1 MLYLKS
7 FNFPSEAVEYNFILD
22 EKRTCFDTFYPF
34 KILSKNDFER
44 IDFEPVTILYGGNG
58 SGKSTALNAIAEKVE
73 VLRDSIFNKS
83 NFFGEYVSMSEFEI
97 ENEIS
102 SMSRIITSDDVFDY
116 ILNVRN
122 LNEGI
127 DYKREDLFTEYQD
140 AKYSDFK
147 MNSLDDYEELKK
159 VNSARIKTMS
169 KYVRNNLMDNVRL
182 YSNGE
187 SAYRYFIEKIT
198 ENGLYILDEPENS
211 LSPKRQM
218 ELMDFIEDSAR
229 FFGCQ
234 FIIST
239 HSPFL
244 LAIKGA
250 KIYDLDENPVCV
262 KKWTDLENVRTY
274 YEFFKSHDAKFLI

>member
-1 MLYLKS
+1 MIYLRNFS
-7 FNFPSEAVEYNFILD
+7 FPSEDREYNFILD

-34 KILSKNDFER
+34 KILSKNDFTE

-58 SGKSTALNAIAEKVE
+58 SGKSTALNVIAEKIGAS
-73 VLRDSIFNKS
+73 RDTIFNKS
-83 NFFGEYVSMSEFEI
+83 NFFKDYVDMCDMDEVKVAGI
-97 ENEIS
+97 K
-102 SMSRIITSDDVFDY
+102 RIITSDDVFDY
-116 ILNVRN
+116 ILNLRN

-127 DYKREDLFTEYQD
+127 DNKRENLFGDYLD

-147 MNSLDDYEELKK
+147 MKSLEDYEELKK
-159 VNSARIKTMS
+159 VNSARSKTMS
-169 KYVRNNLMDNVRL
+169 KFIRKNLMSNVRL

-211 LSPKRQM
+211 LSPKRQI
-218 ELMDFIEDSAR
+218 ELMSFIEDSAR

-250 KIYDLDENPVCV
+250 KIYDLDESPVSV
-262 KKWTDLENVRTY
+262 KPWTSLENVRTY
-274 YEFFKSHDAKFLI
+274 YEFFKHHDSAF

>member
-1 MLYLKS
+1 MIYLRNFS
-7 FNFPSEAVEYNFILD
+7 FPSEDREYNFILD

-34 KILSKNDFER
+34 KILSKNDFTE

-58 SGKSTALNAIAEKVE
+58 SGKSTALNVIAEKIE
-73 VLRDSIFNKS
+73 ASRDTIFNKS
-83 NFFGEYVSMSEFEI
+83 NFFKDYVDMCDMDEVKITEI
-97 ENEIS
+97 K
-102 SMSRIITSDDVFDY
+102 RIITSDDVFDY
-116 ILNVRN
+116 ILNLRN

-127 DYKREDLFTEYQD
+127 DNKRENLFGDYLD

-147 MNSLDDYEELKK
+147 MKSLEDYEELKK
-159 VNSARIKTMS
+159 VNSARSKTMS
-169 KYVRNNLMDNVRL
+169 KFIRKNLMSNVRL

-211 LSPKRQM
+211 LSPKRQI
-218 ELMDFIEDSAR
+218 ELMSFIEDSAR

-250 KIYDLDENPVCV
+250 KIYDLDESPVSV
-262 KKWTDLENVRTY
+262 KPWTSLENVRTY
-274 YEFFKSHDAKFLI
+274 YEFFKHHDSEF

>member
-1 MLYLKS
+1 MIYLRNFS
-7 FNFPSEAVEYNFILD
+7 FPSEDREYNFILD

-34 KILSKNDFER
+34 KILSKNDFTE

-58 SGKSTALNAIAEKVE
+58 SGKSTALNVIAEKIGAS
-73 VLRDSIFNKS
+73 RDTIFNKS
-83 NFFGEYVSMSEFEI
+83 NFFKDYVDMCDMYEVKAAEI
-97 ENEIS
+97 K
-102 SMSRIITSDDVFDY
+102 RIITSDDVFDY
-116 ILNVRN
+116 ILNLRN

-127 DYKREDLFTEYQD
+127 DNKRENLFGDYLD
-140 AKYSDFK
+140 AKYSGFK
-147 MNSLDDYEELKK
+147 MKSLEDYEELKK
-159 VNSARIKTMS
+159 VNSARSKTMS
-169 KYVRNNLMDNVRL
+169 KFIRKNLMSNVRL

-211 LSPKRQM
+211 LSPKRQI
-218 ELMDFIEDSAR
+218 ELMSFIEDSAR

-250 KIYDLDENPVCV
+250 KIYDLDESPVSV
-262 KKWTDLENVRTY
+262 KPWTSLENVRTY
-274 YEFFKSHDAKFLI
+274 YEFFKHHDSEF

>member
-1 MLYLKS
+1 MIYLRNFS
-7 FNFPSEAVEYNFILD
+7 FPSEDREYNFILD

-34 KILSKNDFER
+34 KILSKNDFTE

-58 SGKSTALNAIAEKVE
+58 SGKSTALNVIAEKIE
-73 VLRDSIFNKS
+73 ASRDTIFNKS
-83 NFFGEYVSMSEFEI
+83 NFFKDYVDMCDMYEVKAAEI
-97 ENEIS
+97 K
-102 SMSRIITSDDVFDY
+102 RIITSDDVFDY
-116 ILNVRN
+116 ILNLRN

-127 DYKREDLFTEYQD
+127 DNKRENLFGDYLD
-140 AKYSDFK
+140 AKYSGFK
-147 MNSLDDYEELKK
+147 MKSLEDYEELKK
-159 VNSARIKTMS
+159 VNSARAGTMS
-169 KYVRNNLMDNVRL
+169 KFIRKNLMSNVRL

-211 LSPKRQM
+211 LSPKRQI
-218 ELMDFIEDSAR
+218 ELMSFIEDSAR

-250 KIYDLDENPVCV
+250 KIYDLDESPVSV
-262 KKWTDLENVRTY
+262 KPWTSLENVRTY
-274 YEFFKSHDAKFLI
+274 YEFFKHHDSAF

>member
-1 MLYLKS
+1 MIYLRNFS
-7 FNFPSEAVEYNFILD
+7 FPSEDREYNFILD

-34 KILSKNDFER
+34 KILSKNDFTE

-58 SGKSTALNAIAEKVE
+58 SGKSTALNVIAEKIGAS
-73 VLRDSIFNKS
+73 RDTIFNKS
-83 NFFGEYVSMSEFEI
+83 NFFKDYVDMCDMYEVKAAEI
-97 ENEIS
+97 K
-102 SMSRIITSDDVFDY
+102 RIITSDDVFDY
-116 ILNVRN
+116 ILNLRN

-127 DYKREDLFTEYQD
+127 DNKRENLFGDYLD
-140 AKYSDFK
+140 AKYSGFK
-147 MNSLDDYEELKK
+147 MKSLEDYEELKK
-159 VNSARIKTMS
+159 VNSARSKTMS
-169 KYVRNNLMDNVRL
+169 KFIRKNLMSNVRL

-211 LSPKRQM
+211 LSPKRQI
-218 ELMDFIEDSAR
+218 ELMSFIEDSAR

-250 KIYDLDENPVCV
+250 KIYDLDESPVRV
-262 KKWTDLENVRTY
+262 KPWTSLENVRTY
-274 YEFFKSHDAKFLI
+274 YEFFKHHDSEF

>member
-1 MLYLKS
+1 MIYLRNFS
-7 FNFPSEAVEYNFILD
+7 FPSEDREYNFILD

-34 KILSKNDFER
+34 KILSKNDFTE

-58 SGKSTALNAIAEKVE
+58 SGKSTALNVIAEKIGAS
-73 VLRDSIFNKS
+73 RDTIFNKS
-83 NFFGEYVSMSEFEI
+83 NFFKDYVDMCDMDEVKAAEI
-97 ENEIS
+97 K
-102 SMSRIITSDDVFDY
+102 RIITSDDVFDY
-116 ILNVRN
+116 ILNLRN

-127 DYKREDLFTEYQD
+127 DNKRENLFGDYLD
-140 AKYSDFK
+140 AKYSGFK
-147 MNSLDDYEELKK
+147 MKSLEDYEELKK
-159 VNSARIKTMS
+159 VNSARSKTMS
-169 KYVRNNLMDNVRL
+169 KFIRKNLMSNVRL

-211 LSPKRQM
+211 LSPKRQI
-218 ELMDFIEDSAR
+218 ELMSFIEDSAR

-250 KIYDLDENPVCV
+250 KIYDLDESPVSV
-262 KKWTDLENVRTY
+262 KPWTSLENVRTY
-274 YEFFKSHDAKFLI
+274 YEFFKHHDSAF

>member
-1 MLYLKS
+1 MIYLRNFS
-7 FNFPSEAVEYNFILD
+7 FPSEDREYNFILD

-34 KILSKNDFER
+34 KILSKNDFTE

-58 SGKSTALNAIAEKVE
+58 SGKSTALNVIAEKIGAS
-73 VLRDSIFNKS
+73 RDTIFNKS
-83 NFFGEYVSMSEFEI
+83 NFFKDYVDMCDMDEVKVAGI
-97 ENEIS
+97 K
-102 SMSRIITSDDVFDY
+102 RIITSDDVFDY
-116 ILNVRN
+116 ILNLRN

-127 DYKREDLFTEYQD
+127 DNKRENLFGDYLD

-147 MNSLDDYEELKK
+147 MKSLEDYEELKK
-159 VNSARIKTMS
+159 VNSARSKTMS
-169 KYVRNNLMDNVRL
+169 KFIRKNLMSNVRL

-187 SAYRYFIEKIT
+187 SAYRYFIEKII

-211 LSPKRQM
+211 LSPKRQI
-218 ELMDFIEDSAR
+218 ELMSFIEDSAR

-250 KIYDLDENPVCV
+250 KIYDLDESPVSV
-262 KKWTDLENVRTY
+262 RPWTSLENVRTY
-274 YEFFKSHDAKFLI
+274 YEFFKHHDSEF

>member
-1 MLYLKS
+1 MIYLRNFS
-7 FNFPSEAVEYNFILD
+7 FPSEDREYNFILD

-34 KILSKNDFER
+34 KILSKNDFTE

-58 SGKSTALNAIAEKVE
+58 SGKSTALNVIAEKIE
-73 VLRDSIFNKS
+73 ASRDTIFNKS
-83 NFFGEYVSMSEFEI
+83 NFFKDYVDMCDMDEVKITEI
-97 ENEIS
+97 K
-102 SMSRIITSDDVFDY
+102 RIITSDDVFDY
-116 ILNVRN
+116 ILNLRN

-127 DYKREDLFTEYQD
+127 DNKRENLFGDYLD
-140 AKYSDFK
+140 AKYSGFK
-147 MNSLDDYEELKK
+147 MKSLEDYEELKK
-159 VNSARIKTMS
+159 VNSARSKTMS
-169 KYVRNNLMDNVRL
+169 KFIRKNLMSNLRL

-187 SAYRYFIEKIT
+187 SAYRYFIEKII

-211 LSPKRQM
+211 LSPKRQI
-218 ELMDFIEDSAR
+218 ELMSFIEDSAR

-250 KIYDLDENPVCV
+250 KIYDLDESPVSV
-262 KKWTDLENVRTY
+262 KPWTSLENVRTY
-274 YEFFKSHDAKFLI
+274 YEFFKHHDSEF